1 MMDKLPANSEKLCSY
16 IQTDM
21 AVNFV
26 KLKKTPNKRV
36 NLSNIK
42 WIQKSTSLKFSKII
56 VQGVSA
62 ALLVSALSY
71 GINAL
76 EMYERFREN
85 TKTK

>member
-1 MMDKLPANSEKLCSY
+1 
-16 IQTDM
+16 M

-26 KLKKTPNKRV
+26 KLMKTPIKRV